1 MSVAALF
8 ARLRPVAYVGN
19 IRLAWEQP
27 PSGVR
32 RASADRHAFMAAWRG
47 RSPEAIYAD
56 YEEAVRRM
64 RSEQ

>member
-8 ARLRPVAYVGN
+8 ARLRPVAYAGN

-27 PSGVR
+27 PSRAR
-32 RASADRHAFMAAWRG
+32 RAAANRRAMQSAWRG
-47 RSPEAIYAD
+47 MSPERIYAD

-64 RSEQ
+64 RGNR